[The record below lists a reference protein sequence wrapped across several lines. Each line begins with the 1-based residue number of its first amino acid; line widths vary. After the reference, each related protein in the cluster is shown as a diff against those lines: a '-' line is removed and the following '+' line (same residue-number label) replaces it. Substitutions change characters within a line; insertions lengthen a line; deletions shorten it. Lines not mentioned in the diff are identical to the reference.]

1 MKFSI
6 NRDLLLYN
14 LNNVSHALSSKPTM
28 PIYTGIK
35 LVANDKELIFIAS
48 NGEISIKVSVVD
60 DQFLTVEETGTCV
73 VPGKYL
79 MDVIRSLDAKNVS
92 FTLIDDTVIKIL
104 AGKSNFSIN
113 VLQKDIFPTISFE
126 ESENSFDLEANDLKQ
141 LVKKTAFATAQT
153 ESRPILTGVSV
164 TVKNNKITAIASDAY
179 RVAMKSID
187 CAEPSVEFTSVI
199 PAHSLEELC
208 KIVEGSNEV
217 INLYFITRRSVLF
230 KFKNILFIT
239 RIIEGT
245 FPPVANLIPSQYKF
259 SIVFDKTEFVNL
271 LGRVTLFTSTQPN
284 PTIKMSVKSAS
295 ELEFASSYTEIGTV
309 KETIT
314 PISCGYDAP
323 FVISFNS
330 RNVLEAVKSFDGNQI
345 SLNINSEMSPFTITS
360 EEDKDLI
367 HILSPLK
374 SN

>member
-1 MKFSI
+1 MKITI

-35 LVANDKELIFIAS
+35 MLANEKELILIAS
-48 NGEISIKVSVVD
+48 NGEISIKVSIID
-60 DQFLTVEETGTCV
+60 EQFLTVEETGICV

-79 MDVIRSLDAKNVS
+79 MDVIKSVDAKNVS
-92 FTLIDDTVIKIL
+92 FTLVDETVLKIL

-113 VLQKDIFPTISFE
+113 VLQKEAFPPIAFE
-126 ESENSFDLEANDLKQ
+126 ETANAFELEAEDLKQ
-141 LVKKTAFATAQT
+141 LVKKTSFATSQQ
-153 ESRPILTGVSV
+153 ESRPILTGVSL
-164 TVKNNKITAIASDAY
+164 TVKANKITAIASDAY
-179 RVAMKSID
+179 RVALKSID
-187 CAEPSVEFTSVI
+187 YTQNTTEFTSVI
-199 PAHSLEELC
+199 PAHSLDEFC
-208 KIVEGSNEV
+208 KIIDSYNEKV
-217 INLYFITRRSVLF
+217 SLYFITRRSVLF
-230 KFKNILFIT
+230 KVKNILFIT

-245 FPPVANLIPSQYKF
+245 FPAVTNLIPAQYKF
-259 SIVFDKTEFVNL
+259 SVVFDKSEFTNL
-271 LGRVTLFTSTQPN
+271 LSRVTLFTSTQPN

-295 ELEFASSYTEIGTV
+295 ELEFASSYNEIGTV

-330 RNVLEAVKSFDGNQI
+330 HNVLEAVKSFDGHQI